1 MNIIVCIKQVPETT
15 EVRIN
20 PETNTLI
27 REGVKSIINPF
38 DMYAIEEGVRLKERF
53 GGKVTI
59 VTMGPPQ
66 ADGALREAI
75 SMGADEGVL
84 VCDRA
89 FAGSD
94 TWATSYTLS
103 GAIKKIGA
111 FDLIICGKQASDGDT
126 AQVGPGI
133 STHLNIPQVTYIKKI
148 EEVTDKPEGNG
159 LASDSQSHKSMRV
172 ERMLEEGFEIIET
185 PLPALLTVVKEI
197 NEPRIPSLKGMIRAK
212 AAKIIMWGQKD
223 LDLDPQN
230 IGLCGSPTQVVKI
243 FTPPQRV
250 GGQILKGEVPEIA
263 AQVVEL
269 LRSEV
274 IS

>member
-15 EVRIN
+15 EVKIN

-38 DMYAIEEGVRLKERF
+38 DMYAIEEGVRLKEKF
-53 GGKVTI
+53 GGKALVI
-59 VTMGPPQ
+59 TMGPPQ
-66 ADGALREAI
+66 AEGALREAI
-75 SMGADEGVL
+75 SMGIDEGIL
-84 VCDRA
+84 ICDRA

-133 STHLNIPQVTYIKKI
+133 SAHLDIPQVTYVKKI
-148 EEVTDKPEGNG
+148 EEVKV
-159 LASDSQSHKSMRV
+159 KSMRV
-172 ERMLEEGFEIIET
+172 ERMMEEGFEVIET
-185 PLPALLTVVKEI
+185 PLPALITVVKEI
-197 NEPRIPSLKGMIRAK
+197 NEPRLPSLKGMMKAK
-212 AAKIIMWGQKD
+212 SAKLTTWTQKD
-223 LDLDPQN
+223 LNLDPQG

-243 FTPPQRV
+243 FTPPQRT
-250 GGQILKGEVPEIA
+250 GGMMLTGEPAEIA
-263 AQVVEL
+263 EKLAGL
-269 LRSEV
+269 LKDDV
-274 IS
+274 IG

>member
-20 PETNTLI
+20 PETNTLM

-38 DMYAIEEGVRLKERF
+38 DMYAIEEAIRLKERF
-53 GGKVTI
+53 GGKISVI
-59 VTMGPPQ
+59 SMGPPQ
-66 ADGALREAI
+66 ADSALREAI
-75 SMGADEGVL
+75 SMGADEGYL

-94 TWATSYTLS
+94 TWATSYTLA
-103 GAIKKIGA
+103 GAIKKLGQ

-133 STHLNIPQVTYIKKI
+133 STHLNIPQVTYVKKV
-148 EEVTDKPEGNG
+148 EEATDKLENNG
-159 LASDSQSHKSMRV
+159 LASNSQSHKSMRV

-197 NEPRIPSLKGMIRAK
+197 NEPRIPSLKGLMRAK
-212 AAKIIMWGQKD
+212 SAKITMFTQKE
-223 LDLDPQN
+223 LNLDPQQ

-243 FTPPQRV
+243 FTPTPRI
-250 GGQILKGEVPEIA
+250 GGQILKGEIPDIA
-263 AQVVEL
+263 KQLVEL
-269 LRSEV
+269 IKDEV
-274 IS
+274 NC

>member
-20 PETNTLI
+20 HETNTLI

-38 DMYAIEEGVRLKERF
+38 DMYAIEEAMRLKEKF
-53 GGKVTI
+53 GGKATVI
-59 VTMGPPQ
+59 TMGPPQ
-66 ADGALREAI
+66 ADSALREAI
-75 SMGADEGVL
+75 SMGIDEGIL
-84 VCDRA
+84 ICDRA

-103 GAIKKIGA
+103 GAIKKIGS

-133 STHLNIPQVTYIKKI
+133 ATHLDIPQVTYVKKI
-148 EEVTDKPEGNG
+148 EEVRNN
-159 LASDSQSHKSMRV
+159 SMRV
-172 ERMLEEGFEIIET
+172 ERMMEEGFEIIET

-197 NEPRIPSLKGMIRAK
+197 NEPRLPSLKGMIKAK
-212 AAKIIMWGQKD
+212 QAKITTWTQKELN
-223 LDLDPQN
+223 LDTQS

-243 FTPPQRV
+243 FTPPQRT
-250 GGQILKGEVPEIA
+250 GGQIITGDTKEMAEKL
-263 AQVVEL
+263 VEL
-269 LRSEV
+269 LRDD
-274 IS
+274 II